1 MICLDNDIFS
11 RYASEKP
18 YPAVDQYLTE
28 HSEEAWILPSMVLF
42 EYLKRYDSHNTIQ
55 THRQNAEQ
63 SVNAV
68 ADLSADVATEAANIQ
83 ARLATA
89 NTSLD
94 LADLLIAATAR
105 EYGATLATAN
115 KNDFDKRAVHE
126 LIDIDIV
133 DVGGG

>member
-11 RYASEKP
+11 RYASRQS
-18 YPAVDQYLTE
+18 YPSVDQYLAD
-28 HSEEAWILPSMVLF
+28 HADEAWILPSMVLF

-55 THRQNAEQ
+55 THRQSAEQ
-63 SVNAV
+63 SVDAI
-68 ADLSADVATEAANIQ
+68 ADLNADVATEAANLR
-83 ARLATA
+83 ARLLTA
-89 NTSLD
+89 DASLD

-115 KNDFDKRAVHE
+115 KNDFDNPATRE

-133 DVGGG
+133 DV